1 MARKRAKNN
10 ARFTLWNEMP
20 QNFDLQ
26 QQRQQAHLTD
36 AAVAHTAGSCSG
48 SVYYCLS
55 QNAVRRHHPKE
66 LSLLFAG
73 DSPESIAVFHLF
85 YADDAIFLG
94 ELTNINIHNIVLPLR
109 CFFLASV
116 RKINLMKCKLIGV
129 GVSTTKKSMAS
140 KKDGGLGIGSF
151 YGFNRALFYKQKW
164 RFRTATDAFWI
175 KIITSIFGHDD
186 GLLVSRY
193 TGNSNSIWVNIPK
206 ASNELDSKNVRL
218 DAW

>member
-1 MARKRAKNN
+1 MARKRAKNS
-10 ARFTLWNEMP
+10 AQFTLWNEMP

-36 AAVAHTAGSCSG
+36 AAVAGIRVGT
-48 SVYYCLS
+48 
-55 QNAVRRHHPKE
+55 
-66 LSLLFAG
+66 
-73 DSPESIAVFHLF
+73 ESIAVFHLF

-151 YGFNRALFYKQKW
+151 YGFNRALLYKQKW